1 MNEKQRERHA
11 IGPNQKKSM
20 DRRARKREKEKE
32 RREDERTKK
41 MGRARERDRQIHTNV
56 MYVE

>member
-1 MNEKQRERHA
+1 MNEKQRETCNW
-11 IGPNQKKSM
+11 PK
-20 DRRARKREKEKE
+20 RKEINEETSERERKKEKT
-32 RREDERTKK
+32 REDEQKK